1 MRVLYEPQHHRP
13 GTQGVQRKVFR
24 VEQMIGVRRAS
35 NGAPSSHADQQ
46 AEKTASAAL
55 AADHELS
62 ALASVVARNTRTLL
76 ALINDGKDRRMARA
90 AGELAAAVETM
101 ETATQKVLTS
111 VEAID
116 DCARVLVS
124 ALTDDYHL
132 GLAQDVQDHVV
143 RVYEACNFQDLAG
156 QRIGKVIETLVM
168 VEEQLAVMVENCNS
182 VTGAARPD
190 GAAGAPPANE
200 LLNGPRLDGD
210 GGHASQQDIDLMFA

>member
-1 MRVLYEPQHHRP
+1 
-13 GTQGVQRKVFR
+13 
-24 VEQMIGVRRAS
+24 
-35 NGAPSSHADQQ
+35 
-46 AEKTASAAL
+46 
-55 AADHELS
+55 
-62 ALASVVARNTRTLL
+62 
-76 ALINDGKDRRMARA
+76 MARA